1 MAEMEIS
8 MKGLRLNKKVKEN
21 LNALP
26 IINRIDRIT
35 TDDLSLLRSI
45 VYELNLKNNVSKN
58 PEKVIKASELFGM
71 IILGDIYQNIFDQS
85 KKENTE
91 YPTVEDKENFE
102 EWLKHY
108 FFSQNPA
115 LKNYR
120 EFFKIHELDDPKLL
134 KKILTDSEKNFGI
147 NEKSLFDFI
156 LNPITHAPNSLKKQ
170 FEYISENWN
179 EYLGDLK
186 ALLLKALDL
195 LKEEEKWNLAGPG
208 ESRLY
213 SFGSEWDEPER
224 FSPDK
229 DWMPSLVLLAK
240 NIFVWLDQLS
250 EKYKREITKLD
261 HIPNEELHLLAQS
274 GFTGLWLIGIWERS
288 RASQRVK
295 HLMGNVDALASAY
308 SLKRYQIANTL
319 GGEESLR
326 LLSEK
331 AWKYGIRLGCDMVPN
346 HMAIDS
352 DWIYEHP
359 DRFIQS
365 SNTPFPSYTF
375 TGQNLSDHPNVEIY
389 LEDHYYDHSDA
400 AVVFKYID
408 HRDGKTRY
416 IYHGNDGTSFPWND
430 TAQLNYLLPEVREA
444 VIYQILQISQ
454 QFPIIRF
461 DAAMTL
467 SKKHFQ
473 RLWFPEPGT
482 GGDIPSRAEY
492 SMSKQEFNKF
502 MPVEFW
508 REVVDR
514 VAGEAPDTLLLAEAF
529 WMMEGYFVRTL
540 GMHRVY
546 NSAFMNMLKNE
557 ENSKYRQSIKNVLE
571 FDPQI
576 LKRFV
581 NFMSNPD
588 EETAIAQFSSDDK
601 YFGVCIL
608 MSTMPGLPMFA
619 HGQIQ
624 GFYERYGMEFHKS
637 KWDEQENID
646 SIERHKKEIFPL
658 LRKRHLFSDVEHF
671 HLFDFTCE
679 NGNTNED
686 ILVYSNEFE
695 QNKSLVIFHNKYENT
710 KGWIRWTYYAEKDG
724 DGKTVWSKKNI
735 AEILDIPNE
744 EDYFVIF
751 RDTIKGLEYIR
762 NAKELHE
769 YGLFQELG
777 AFKYAVFM
785 DFRIVHDNNE
795 SYKNLSSYLQ
805 GGGVKNMEKERKRI
819 MHKAMYESFD
829 SLISEETYE
838 QIFSVSDDRSI
849 LDKILEKLSIFLHS
863 ISSKDEKPFEM
874 DDLIEMYRQDIL
886 KTVSLIEEKF
896 AITHDQFFTLF
907 LWLILRRTGLIYER
921 ESYPISSKKFI
932 EDYELD
938 EILVKKIN
946 VYTQSD
952 LGDFLTRLIK
962 ILVSEQKLW
971 RCFETETC
979 YSFLEKLFQIEEVR
993 ELLEFNWYE
1002 NTLWFNKEA
1011 FDEFFI
1017 LLEIT
1022 LTISLMATSQKID
1035 RKLVLTKIQDFSN
1048 NIRKAYAFSDFKV
1061 QNLLDGLR

>member
-1 MAEMEIS
+1 
-8 MKGLRLNKKVKEN
+8 MKGLRLNNKAKDYLKE
-21 LNALP
+21 LPMINA
-26 IINRIDRIT
+26 IDRLS
-35 TDDLSLLRSI
+35 TDDLSILRSI
-45 VYELNLKNNVSKN
+45 VYEMNLKRNVTKH
-58 PEKVIKASELFGM
+58 PEKAAKASELFGM
-71 IILGDIYQNIFDQS
+71 ILLGDIYQNIFEHYH
-85 KKENTE
+85 KNNLEYTFGENQ
-91 YPTVEDKENFE
+91 ENFE
-102 EWLKHY
+102 ELLKFY
-108 FFSQNPA
+108 FFDQNPI
-115 LKNYR
+115 LENYR
-120 EFFKIHELDDPKLL
+120 ELFEIDELDGSKGDEKIFTDE
-134 KKILTDSEKNFGI
+134 KKHFKNGKYFG
-147 NEKSLFDFI
+147 NNKESLFDFV
-156 LNPITHAPNSLKKQ
+156 LKPIHLSPHSLKKQ
-170 FEYISENWN
+170 LEYINDNWN

-195 LKEEEKWNLAGPG
+195 LKEEEKWGFAGSG

-213 SFGSEWDEPER
+213 SFSAEWEEPER
-224 FSPDK
+224 FSPDR

-240 NIFVWLDQLS
+240 NILVWLDQLS
-250 EKYKREITKLD
+250 EKYKQVITKLD
-261 HIPNEELHLLAQS
+261 QIPDEELHLLAQS

-288 RASQRVK
+288 GASQLVK
-295 HLMGNVDALASAY
+295 HLMGNSDALASAY
-308 SLKRYQIANTL
+308 SLKRYQIAHAL

-326 LLSEK
+326 ILSKK
-331 AWKYGIRLGCDMVPN
+331 AWKHGIRLGCDMVPN

-352 DWIYEHP
+352 DWIFKHP
-359 DRFIQS
+359 DRFVQS
-365 SNTPFPSYTF
+365 SNSPFPSYTF
-375 TGQNLSDHPNVEIY
+375 TGENLSDHPDVEIY

-400 AVVFKYID
+400 AVVFKYVD

-444 VIYQILQISQ
+444 VIRQILQIAQ

-482 GGDIPSRAEY
+482 GGDIPSRVEY

-502 MPVEFW
+502 IPVEFW

-514 VAGEAPDTLLLAEAF
+514 IAEEAPDTLLLAEAF

-546 NSAFMNMLKNE
+546 NSAFMNMLKRE

-588 EETAIAQFSSDDK
+588 EETAITQFGSDDK
-601 YFGVCIL
+601 YFGVCVL

-624 GFYERYGMEFHKS
+624 GFQERYGMEFNKP
-637 KWDEQENID
+637 KWDEQENINF
-646 SIERHKKEIFPL
+646 IERHKKEIFPL
-658 LRKRHLFSDVEHF
+658 LRERYLFSDVEHF

-686 ILVYSNEFE
+686 VLVFSNEFE
-695 QNKSLVIFHNKYENT
+695 QKKSLVIFHNKFEHT
-710 KGWIRWTYYAEKDG
+710 KGWIRLTYYAKKDEKRE
-724 DGKTVWSKKNI
+724 TVWLRKNI
-735 AEILDIPNE
+735 AEILGIPNE
-744 EDYFVIF
+744 EDSFVIF
-751 RDTIKGLEYIR
+751 RDVIQDREYIR

-785 DFRIVHDNNE
+785 DFRVVHDDSSE
-795 SYKNLSSYLQ
+795 SYKKLSSYLQ
-805 GGGVKNMEKERKRI
+805 GGGVKNMGKERKRI
-819 MHKAMYESFD
+819 MHKAIYESFD
-829 SLISEETYE
+829 SLVSEETYE
-838 QIFSVSDDRSI
+838 QIFLVSEDRSM
-849 LDKILEKLSIFLHS
+849 LDKILEKLATFLRS
-863 ISSKDEKPFEM
+863 ISTKSEKPFEIN
-874 DDLIEMYRQDIL
+874 DLIEKYREDIL
-886 KTVSLIEEKF
+886 KTVSILEEKF
-896 AITHDQFFTLF
+896 AITHDQFYALF
-907 LWLILRRTGLIYER
+907 LWLVLRRTGLIYER
-921 ESYPISSKKFI
+921 ESYPFSSRKFI

-938 EILVKKIN
+938 EILIEKIN

-952 LGDFLTRLIK
+952 FGGFLTRLIK
-962 ILVSEQKLW
+962 ILISEQRLW
-971 RCFETETC
+971 RYFETETC
-979 YSFLEKLFQIEEVR
+979 YSFIEKLFQIDEVR
-993 ELLEFNWYE
+993 DLLEFNWFD
-1002 NTLWFNKEA
+1002 NTLWFKKEA

-1017 LLEIT
+1017 LLEIIQ
-1022 LTISLMATSQKID
+1022 TISLMTTSQKID
-1035 RKLVLTKIQDFSN
+1035 KKIVLAKIQYCFHK
-1048 NIRKAYAFSDFKV
+1048 IRKVYAFSDFKI
-1061 QNLLDGLR
+1061 QNLLDGLK

>member
-1 MAEMEIS
+1 MR
-8 MKGLRLNKKVKEN
+8 GLLLNKKAKDYLKE
-21 LNALP
+21 LPLVNA
-26 IINRIDRIT
+26 IDR
-35 TDDLSLLRSI
+35 LSTEDISILRSI
-45 VYELNLKNNVSKN
+45 VYEMNLKRNVTRH
-58 PEKVIKASELFGM
+58 PEKTAKASELFGM
-71 IILGDIYQNIFDQS
+71 ILLGNIYQNIFEHYQKKNPEGAIYEDQ
-85 KKENTE
+85 
-91 YPTVEDKENFE
+91 ENFE
-102 EWLKHY
+102 ELLKFY
-108 FFSQNPA
+108 FFDQNPV
-115 LKNYR
+115 LENYR
-120 EFFKIHELDDPKLL
+120 ELFEIDELDVSKSGE
-134 KKILTDSEKNFGI
+134 KFFTSEKKHFTSGKYFG
-147 NEKSLFDFI
+147 NNKESLFDFI
-156 LNPITHAPNSLKKQ
+156 QKPIHLTPHSLKKQ
-170 FEYISENWN
+170 LEYINENWN

-213 SFGSEWDEPER
+213 SFGTEWDEPEK

-229 DWMPSLVLLAK
+229 EWMPSLVLLAK
-240 NIFVWLDQLS
+240 NIFVWLNQLS
-250 EKYKREITKLD
+250 EKYKQEITRLD
-261 HIPNEELHLLAQS
+261 QIPDEELHLLAQS

-288 RASQRVK
+288 RASQRIK
-295 HLMGNVDALASAY
+295 HLMGNSDALASAY
-308 SLKRYQIANTL
+308 SLKCYQIAHAL
-319 GGEESLR
+319 GGEESLCR
-326 LLSEK
+326 LSEK
-331 AWKYGIRLGCDMVPN
+331 SWKYGIRLGCDMVPN

-359 DRFIQS
+359 DRFVQS
-365 SNTPFPSYTF
+365 SYSPFPSYTF
-375 TGQNLSDHPNVEIY
+375 MGENLSDHPNVEIY

-400 AVVFKYID
+400 AVVFKYVD
-408 HRDGKTRY
+408 HRDGKERY

-444 VIYQILQISQ
+444 VIQQILQIAQ

-473 RLWFPEPGT
+473 RLWFSEPGT
-482 GGDIPSRAEY
+482 GGDIPSRVEY

-514 VAGEAPDTLLLAEAF
+514 IAEEAPDTLLLAEAF
-529 WMMEGYFVRTL
+529 WLMEGYFVRTL

-546 NSAFMNMLKNE
+546 NSAFMNMLKRE

-601 YFGVCIL
+601 YFGVCVL

-624 GFYERYGMEFHKS
+624 GFYERYGMEFHKP
-637 KWDEQENID
+637 KWNEQENINF
-646 SIERHKKEIFPL
+646 IERHKKEIFPL

-671 HLFDFTCE
+671 HLFDFTYE
-679 NGNTNED
+679 SGNTNENV
-686 ILVYSNEFE
+686 LAYSNDFE
-695 QNKSLVIFHNKYENT
+695 QKKSLVIFHNKYERT
-710 KGWIRWTYYAEKDG
+710 QGWIRWTYYAKKDENG
-724 DGKTVWSKKNI
+724 ETVWDKKNI
-735 AEILDIPNE
+735 AEILGIPNE
-744 EDYFVIF
+744 ENIFVIF
-751 RDTIKGLEYIR
+751 RDVIQDREYIR

-769 YGLFQELG
+769 YGVFQELG

-785 DFRIVHDNNE
+785 DFRVVHDDNSE
-795 SYKNLSSYLQ
+795 SYKKLSSYLQ

-819 MHKAMYESFD
+819 MHKAMYDSFD
-829 SLISEETYE
+829 SLFSEETYE
-838 QIFSVSDDRSI
+838 QIFSVSDDKSK
-849 LDKILEKLSIFLHS
+849 LYKILEKLSTFLRS
-863 ISSKDEKPFEM
+863 ISSKNEKPFEVN
-874 DDLIEMYRQDIL
+874 DLIEIYREDIL
-886 KTVSLIEEKF
+886 KTVSLLEERF
-896 AITHDQFFTLF
+896 TITHDQFYTLF
-907 LWLILRRTGLIYER
+907 LWLILRRIGLIYDR
-921 ESYPISSKKFI
+921 ESYPISSRKFI

-938 EILVKKIN
+938 EQLIEKIN
-946 VYTQSD
+946 AYTQSD
-952 LGDFLTRLIK
+952 FGDFLTRLIK
-962 ILVSEQKLW
+962 ILISEQKLW
-971 RCFETETC
+971 KYFETETC

-993 ELLEFNWYE
+993 ELLEFNWFE
-1002 NTLWFNKEA
+1002 NTLWFKKEA

-1022 LTISLMATSQKID
+1022 QTIALMTTSQKID
-1035 RKLVLTKIQDFSN
+1035 KQLLLAKIQNCFQ

-1061 QNLLDGLR
+1061 QNLLDGLK